1 MKLVDYTTDA
11 SFLPRLQC
19 RDRAELLRRLVT
31 AVNQDLGLP
40 DPEALVKEVLRREDE
55 GTTAV
60 GRGLSLPHARF
71 PGLASVHLA
80 IATLAQPIAP
90 DADGEDD
97 TPIDVVILIVG
108 PREDPRQ
115 LLRVLVRITRL
126 VSAGELLPA
135 LREGQTAAD
144 LRRALGET
152 DARLSA

>member
-11 SFLPRLQC
+11 SFLPRIEC
-19 RDRAELLRRLVT
+19 RDRAELLRRLVAALNVT
-31 AVNQDLGLP
+31 LGLA
-40 DPEALVKEVLRREDE
+40 DPEALVREILRREDE

-60 GRGLSLPHARF
+60 GQGLSLPHARF
-71 PGLASVHLA
+71 AGLGGVHLA
-80 IATLAQPIAP
+80 VATLATPISP

-126 VSAGELLPA
+126 VRAGELLPA
-135 LREGQTAAD
+135 LRAGTTGDD
-144 LRRALGET
+144 LLRALT
-152 DARLSA
+152 RY

>member
-1 MKLVDYTTDA
+1 MKLADYTTDA
-11 SFLPRLQC
+11 SFLPGLQC
-19 RDRAELLRRLVT
+19 RDRAEILCRLVT
-31 AVNQDLGLP
+31 ALNVSLDLP
-40 DPEALVKEVLRREDE
+40 DPEALVREVLRREAE

-71 PGLASVHLA
+71 PGLGAVHLA
-80 IATLAQPIAP
+80 IATLATPIAP

-126 VSAGELLPA
+126 VRAGELLPA
-135 LREGQTAAD
+135 LREARTAID
-144 LRRALGET
+144 LRRALRET
-152 DARLSA
+152 DAG